1 MRREEIKIVA
11 PDSDLTIVDEEN
23 VVVEDGI
30 AGSELHQEDVA
41 QQKALIEN
49 LKMQRA
55 KKEAATIIEEEEE
68 EDEDEEDAGSA
79 ASEPV
84 KLKRAREE
92 DQEPL
97 KFDFKEPEVGERE
110 FATNTRVARY
120 QPRTRQIAWGAAA
133 FALGMGA
140 V

>member
-1 MRREEIKIVA
+1 MRREEVKIVA

-23 VVVEDGI
+23 VVIEDGV

-41 QQKALIEN
+41 EQKALIEN

-55 KKEAATIIEEEEE
+55 KKEAPTVIEEEEE
-68 EDEDEEDAGSA
+68 EEEDAGSA

-92 DQEPL
+92 DQETL
-97 KFDFKEPEVGERE
+97 KFDFKEPELGERAI
-110 FATNTRVARY
+110 ATNTRVARF